1 MIQLKKEIE
10 VLRAV
15 NHCNIV
21 SYYEYFETKDSV
33 IVVMERCKGD
43 DLFEYILDHGPF
55 QEDAAKE
62 IIRQSL
68 SAVAY
73 LHMRG
78 VIHRDIKAENII
90 LCNNRYSHSLIQPL
104 THPLTHFLVLAKT
117 RITT

>member
-15 NHCNIV
+15 DHCNIV
-21 SYYEYFETKDSV
+21 SYYEYFETKNSV
-33 IVVMERCKGD
+33 IVVMERCQGE

-55 QEDAAKE
+55 QEDIAKV
-62 IIRQSL
+62 ITQQIL

-90 LCNNRYSHSLIQPL
+90 LYNSRYRSYSLLLPPITHSLIHSQ
-104 THPLTHFLVLAKT
+104 
-117 RITT
+117 